1 MRASH
6 LNKALANKFELRSK
20 MTELEISY
28 WSMIGTWFAGI
39 ATFLAVVV
47 SLYLTSSS
55 RKTKLQ
61 LRLVRH
67 GHGNIE
73 LSILNRGQVYAEIE
87 RVTLAIKP
95 SLFSGFIAN
104 GSEYLDLIQDVF
116 NPEDVCRGLLPN
128 SPSLTLDLE
137 QESLHSHYR
146 FFIPYQNGILEKP
159 FKMPK
164 CYLCLQLKSGESYY
178 SEVPKAFYIGY
189 KEAVGGQFDPQMFA
203 MCTEPDKYFVYETS
217 VELYKKQQDILN
229 QYSRARK
236 NYHMLLC

>member
-1 MRASH
+1 
-6 LNKALANKFELRSK
+6 

-104 GSEYLDLIQDVF
+104 GSEYLDLI
-116 NPEDVCRGLLPN
+116 
-128 SPSLTLDLE
+128 
-137 QESLHSHYR
+137 
-146 FFIPYQNGILEKP
+146 
-159 FKMPK
+159 
-164 CYLCLQLKSGESYY
+164 
-178 SEVPKAFYIGY
+178 
-189 KEAVGGQFDPQMFA
+189 
-203 MCTEPDKYFVYETS
+203 
-217 VELYKKQQDILN
+217 
-229 QYSRARK
+229 
-236 NYHMLLC
+236 